1 MTTKGW
7 VVSSNLVDFVIVL
20 FERVRAGDN
29 TNGYDIVPPRHQYV
43 AFDEGR
49 APEISVSAIFYYQ
62 WCMEKKKKKERKK
75 FQDPAAA
82 F

>member
-29 TNGYDIVPPRHQYV
+29 TNGYDIVPL
-43 AFDEGR
+43 DT
-49 APEISVSAIFYYQ
+49 ST
-62 WCMEKKKKKERKK
+62 
-75 FQDPAAA
+75 
-82 F
+82 